1 MTNALTTTV
10 EIVPN
15 YENQKGP
22 RFSVSNLPVAT
33 PFNYLDQGLKFMVHP
48 LVVDKGFIAEWAE
61 VLDLNDNH
69 METMTAMRG
78 HYTQKPRHQFVEDN
92 SGDYMFFRF
101 KDTRETPITDV
112 SWGETDYLST
122 KLSRFIDL
130 HAAWY
135 EVGSM
140 HGLASKVG
148 NIVIDVIMTY
158 ENVKRLMEKAYDKNE
173 EAKEVRKTHAL
184 PKSLLNVNIKNIR
197 GNQLFQPTDNPAV
210 TPSGVITEG
219 FKQMKPENPF
229 YLYGSIADNIDLNIL
244 LQSETMLAVYST
256 PGEYDRDK
264 HEFTESEHGDYL
276 FARFIQKK
284 GKISLNED
292 WETNIIE
299 RFIGG
304 WIAQQTV
311 WYEAAVLPD
320 KAKMQIN
327 VDGKVLPAY
336 PTDEDGMFSIC
347 PTHGSLVI
355 DLLIVKED

>member
-15 YENQKGP
+15 YDSQEGP

-48 LVVDKGFIAEWAE
+48 LVVDKEFISEWAE
-61 VLDLNDNH
+61 ALDLNNST
-69 METMTAMRG
+69 METMTAMKG

-101 KDTRETPITDV
+101 KDTLETPITDV

-140 HGLASKVG
+140 YGLASKAG

-173 EAKEVRKTHAL
+173 EAKEVRERYTL
-184 PKSLLNVNIKNIR
+184 PKTLLNINIPTLR
-197 GNQLFQPTDNPAV
+197 GTQLFQPTDNPAV
-210 TPSGVITEG
+210 TPSGVFPEG
-219 FKQMKPENPF
+219 FKQMKPDNPF
-229 YLYGSIADNIDLNIL
+229 YLYGSMADNIDLNIL
-244 LQSETMLAVYST
+244 LQSDTMMAVYST
-256 PGEYDRDK
+256 IGNYDRDK
-264 HEFTESEHGDYL
+264 HEFTESDRGDYL

-284 GKISLNED
+284 GKINLNDD
-292 WETNIIE
+292 WETDVVE
-299 RFIGG
+299 KHVGRF
-304 WIAQQTV
+304 AHQTV

-320 KAKMQIN
+320 KAKMQID
-327 VDGKVLPAY
+327 VGGKVLPAY
-336 PTDEDGMFSIC
+336 PTNVEGTFTTQ
-347 PTHGSLVI
+347 PTYGSLVI
-355 DLLIVKED
+355 DLLIARED